1 MQKLK
6 YIQVQVHE
14 VMNFTDPDEGVPVY
28 DEKSNYASRD
38 TTEGIETKPKSASQ
52 TGAPSR
58 PRQPRREANPTR
70 SPGRAAEPR
79 RAPPP
84 GRNRRPPEAHT
95 IAGRGSAEIELL
107 NLI

>member
-52 TGAPSR
+52 THAPSR

-70 SPGRAAEPR
+70 APERAAEPR
-79 RAPPP
+79 RAHPQALQKIASKKV
-84 GRNRRPPEAHT
+84 RHNFAEVLRPE
-95 IAGRGSAEIELL
+95 RCKSM
-107 NLI
+107 